1 MEDFDS
7 LIMKNGAPCVT
18 WKKLPKNN
26 EKGSDT
32 NFLPQQTIFFKQIF
46 ISEIYV
52 MKCLHQ
58 QEI

>member
-1 MEDFDS
+1 MV
-7 LIMKNGAPCVT
+7 APCVT